1 MFYRFDA
8 MFIPVIYVLRT
19 YRDYLFEYFLRFHT
33 RSCDFCAVNMS
44 WLLVWMF
51 YRFDAMFI
59 LVIYVLQ
66 TYRDYLFEC
75 LPLLYKNVIK
85 TYFAMKTL
93 KRVNMVMW
101 AL

>member
-1 MFYRFDA
+1 MFYRID
-8 MFIPVIYVLRT
+8 V
-19 YRDYLFEYFLRFHT
+19 
-33 RSCDFCAVNMS
+33 
-44 WLLVWMF
+44 
-51 YRFDAMFI
+51 MFI